1 MAHFVIEDIY
11 EKSDAFFADSC
22 GFPLIYHA
30 IFVLF
35 CFVLFCFVFLII
47 IVWCLKTLYSLS
59 RSTRNFYDFLS
70 STGILV
76 IFIFNL

>member
-30 IFVLF
+30 ICF
-35 CFVLFCFVFLII
+35 CFVLFCFVLFLII

-59 RSTRNFYDFLS
+59 RSTRNFCDFLS

>member
-30 IFVLF
+30 I
-35 CFVLFCFVFLII
+35 CFCFVFL
-47 IVWCLKTLYSLS
+47 
-59 RSTRNFYDFLS
+59 FF
-70 STGILV
+70 
-76 IFIFNL
+76 

>member
-35 CFVLFCFVFLII
+35 CFVLFCFVLF
-47 IVWCLKTLYSLS
+47 
-59 RSTRNFYDFLS
+59 F
-70 STGILV
+70 
-76 IFIFNL
+76 

>member
-30 IFVLF
+30 IFF
-35 CFVLFCFVFLII
+35 CFVLFFFNHYCMMSQNLIFI
-47 IVWCLKTLYSLS
+47 IPVYSKLLRLSKLY
-59 RSTRNFYDFLS
+59 RNFSYFY
-70 STGILV
+70 
-76 IFIFNL
+76 F

>member
-30 IFVLF
+30 IFFLF
-35 CFVLFCFVFLII
+35 CFVLFCFVLF
-47 IVWCLKTLYSLS
+47 
-59 RSTRNFYDFLS
+59 F
-70 STGILV
+70 
-76 IFIFNL
+76 